1 MTTPILIRRAE
12 PADADAVLRILGET
26 YEATWK
32 PELSA
37 EAIARFESSTHTSVY
52 VHERLQF
59 FQIAC
64 IADEVAGMLD
74 WREDFID
81 ALHVSPRHQRL
92 GIGAA
97 LLRHGEVAIADA
109 GYVRVRLE
117 TDTFNL
123 QARAFYGKQ
132 GYAEVDFY
140 PDEEWHSGFTTVL
153 MSKDL

>member
-59 FQIAC
+59 F
-64 IADEVAGMLD
+64 
-74 WREDFID
+74 
-81 ALHVSPRHQRL
+81 
-92 GIGAA
+92 
-97 LLRHGEVAIADA
+97 
-109 GYVRVRLE
+109 
-117 TDTFNL
+117 
-123 QARAFYGKQ
+123 
-132 GYAEVDFY
+132 
-140 PDEEWHSGFTTVL
+140 
-153 MSKDL
+153 